1 MRIEDLINYDKLSKQ
16 KIKCSYYSDL
26 DEQVIEKATELG
38 MPLIGGT
45 ALEIL
50 ANHYGTSGVRKR
62 SNNDLDFLSD
72 DKAKIAKLRKY
83 LVNNIDPDKVQ
94 VDVHTQVPKGW
105 KKYAMNV
112 DGVLVMSPA
121 YLIWSKLTRWSEKDQ
136 IDIKWL
142 LTIKQLSDDEINNTL
157 DDLGVTQEEFERLE
171 SLL

>member
-1 MRIEDLINYDKLSKQ
+1 MKIEDLINYDKLSKQ
-16 KIKCSYYSDL
+16 KIKCSYYSDF
-26 DEQVIEKATELG
+26 DEQVIEKATEFG
-38 MPLIGGT
+38 MPLIGST
-45 ALEIL
+45 ALEIM

-83 LVNNIDPDKVQ
+83 LVNNIDPDKV
-94 VDVHTQVPKGW
+94 K
-105 KKYAMNV
+105 V

-121 YLIWSKLTRWSEKDQ
+121 YLIWSKLTRWLEKDQ
-136 IDIKWL
+136 TDIKWL

-157 DDLGVTQEEFERLE
+157 DDLGVIQEEFERLE

>member
-1 MRIEDLINYDKLSKQ
+1 M
-16 KIKCSYYSDL
+16 
-26 DEQVIEKATELG
+26 
-38 MPLIGGT
+38 
-45 ALEIL
+45 
-50 ANHYGTSGVRKR
+50 
-62 SNNDLDFLSD
+62 
-72 DKAKIAKLRKY
+72 RKY

-94 VDVHTQVPKGW
+94 VDVYTQVPKGW

-136 IDIKWL
+136 TDIKWL